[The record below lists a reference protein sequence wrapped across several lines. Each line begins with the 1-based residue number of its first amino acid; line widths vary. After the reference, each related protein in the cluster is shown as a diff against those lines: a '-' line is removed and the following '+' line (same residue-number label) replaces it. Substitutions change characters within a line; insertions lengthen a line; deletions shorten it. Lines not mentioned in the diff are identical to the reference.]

1 MAVATSMGQLVEM
14 IMAQMVA
21 AMSVVRVLSQAD
33 MDVSIGEFY
42 AGGTPVWYGYQRT
55 YKLKSTPRT
64 TGLARGGKTVM
75 FSAYLSQSGGYT
87 TGKCPS
93 MATILQHT
101 NYGAVS
107 GLRPAVGSPG
117 YWEKAEMRIK
127 RDLDSTFASF
137 FG

>member
-21 AMSVVRVLSQAD
+21 AMSVVRSLSEVD

-42 AGGTPVWYGYQRT
+42 AGGTPVMYART
-55 YKLKSTPRT
+55 GQLKSTPRT
-64 TGLARGGKTVM
+64 TGLARGGKSVM
-75 FSAYLSQSGGYT
+75 FTAYLNQGGGYS

-101 NYGAVS
+101 NYGAVQ